1 MEVIMT
7 NTEPKPHIRT
17 VREHLRGHPGCNR
30 PAWERADLAART
42 YVQQPLSEART
53 LQQLAI
59 DYDVSVASIQ
69 SVLNGD
75 YDHDR
80 L

>member
-1 MEVIMT
+1 
-7 NTEPKPHIRT
+7 
-17 VREHLRGHPGCNR
+17 
-30 PAWERADLAART
+30 
-42 YVQQPLSEART
+42 VQQQPSEART

-59 DYDVSVASIQ
+59 DYDVSLASIQ

-75 YDHDR
+75 YDDDR